1 MTTNNDSEEEE
12 KKSEITIDLNEI
24 YKFEPEDLE
33 IDIENET
40 YSNLAYIQVA
50 HRDLQIDFLKMP
62 GTKEGDKQKVKGTRI
77 HMSHAAAQKMAEKL
91 LGILEK
97 SYEEEPF
104 EEYEKK

>member
-1 MTTNNDSEEEE
+1 MTAEGDPEEE
-12 KKSEITIDLNEI
+12 KKNSQITIDLNEI
-24 YKFEPEDLE
+24 YEFEPEDIE
-33 IDIENET
+33 IDIENEA
-40 YSNLAYIQVA
+40 YSNLAYIQVG

-62 GTKEGDKQKVKGTRI
+62 GTKKEDKQKVKGTRI

-104 EEYEKK
+104 EQYEKE